1 MLESFLFEKSNHINN
16 LQNQDASK
24 TPIES
29 HPYEKCD
36 AKCDARAQKSAPH
49 LWLRNNVFYCRIEL
63 PRVENADRVCWQNQF
78 CQFLS

>member
-24 TPIES
+24 MPIES
-29 HPYEKCD
+29 HPHEKCD

-49 LWLRNNVFYCRIEL
+49 LWFL
-63 PRVENADRVCWQNQF
+63 PNTLFE
-78 CQFLS
+78 

>member
-29 HPYEKCD
+29 HPHEKCD
-36 AKCDARAQKSAPH
+36 ARTKKSAPH
-49 LWLRNNVFYCRIEL
+49 LWLRNNVFLIPVSLLR
-63 PRVENADRVCWQNQF
+63 R
-78 CQFLS
+78 